1 MENTNEMIIQEYSG
15 MLAQANH
22 NTILGIA
29 RIKELEEENKG
40 LKELVNQLKE
50 EKYQIMDETK
60 GNEKVIDSNES
71 VMEVEELED

>member
-1 MENTNEMIIQEYSG
+1 MENTNEIIIQEYSG

-60 GNEKVIDSNES
+60 GNEEVIDANEK
-71 VMEVEELED
+71 VMEVEELEG

>member
-1 MENTNEMIIQEYSG
+1 MENTNEIIIQEYSG

-60 GNEKVIDSNES
+60 GNEKDIDSNES
-71 VMEVEELED
+71 VMEVEELEG

>member
-1 MENTNEMIIQEYSG
+1 MENTNEIIIQEYSG

-29 RIKELEEENKG
+29 HIKELEEENKE
-40 LKELVNQLKE
+40 LKELLDELKE
-50 EKYQIMDETK
+50 KHPESFETK
-60 GNEKVIDSNES
+60 GSENVIDSSES

>member
-1 MENTNEMIIQEYSG
+1 MENTNEIIIQEYSG

-60 GNEKVIDSNES
+60 GNEKDIDSNES

>member
-29 RIKELEEENKG
+29 RIKELEEENKELRELIDE
-40 LKELVNQLKE
+40 LKEKHPELF
-50 EKYQIMDETK
+50 ETK
-60 GNEKVIDSNES
+60 GNEKVIDSNNK

>member
-1 MENTNEMIIQEYSG
+1 MENTNEIIIQEYSG

-29 RIKELEEENKG
+29 RIKELEEENKELRELVDE
-40 LKELVNQLKE
+40 LKEKHPE
-50 EKYQIMDETK
+50 SFETK
-60 GNEKVIDSNES
+60 GNGNETDSNER

>member
-1 MENTNEMIIQEYSG
+1 MENTNEIIIQEYSG

-60 GNEKVIDSNES
+60 GNEKEIDSNES
-71 VMEVEELED
+71 VMEVEELEG